1 MAGEPIAVVG
11 AGLMGHGIAQV
22 FAVAGHPVRITDE
35 SAAALAT
42 VHERVR
48 RNLERIGGDTAA
60 VARIE
65 PCASLEQAVEGA
77 AFVTEAVAEDLPL
90 KRALFA
96 KLDAATAP
104 ETILAS
110 NTSVISIGAIAADST
125 DPGRIV
131 GTHWWNPPHLIPLVE
146 VTQAQHTRPDVVERA
161 MALLASVGKEPVHVR
176 KDVPGFIG
184 NRMQH
189 ALWREAIALVES
201 GVADAADVD
210 RVVKTSF
217 GLRLSVLGPLENAD
231 LIGLEM
237 TRAIHGYVLPHLD
250 ARPAPSPLLDEL
262 IDRGDLGM
270 ATGRGL
276 RTWDGGEA
284 DAVRDLLFDHL
295 VEVTSRP

>member
-22 FAVAGHPVRITDE
+22 FAVAGHPVRVYDA
-35 SAAALAT
+35 SSDVLGSVQA
-42 VHERVR
+42 RVEA
-48 RNLERIGGDTAA
+48 NLERIGADTAA

-65 PCASLEQAVEGA
+65 PCASLERAVEGA
-77 AFVTEAVAEDLPL
+77 AFITEAVAEDLPL

-96 KLDAATAP
+96 TLDAATAP
-104 ETILAS
+104 ETILAT
-110 NTSVISIGAIAADST
+110 NTSVISIGAIAAESA

-146 VTQAQHTRPDVVERA
+146 VTQAQHTRPDVVERV
-161 MALLASVGKEPVHVR
+161 MALLTSVGKEPVHVR
-176 KDVPGFIG
+176 KDIPGFIG

-237 TRAIHGYVLPHLD
+237 TRAIHEYVLPHLD

-270 ATGRGL
+270 ATGQGL
-276 RTWDGGEA
+276 RTWAGGGA

>member
-11 AGLMGHGIAQV
+11 AGLMGHGIAQA
-22 FAVAGHPVRITDE
+22 FAVAGHPVRVYDA
-35 SAAALAT
+35 SPAALGSVRA
-42 VHERVR
+42 RVES
-48 RNLERIGGDTAA
+48 NLQRIGADTAA

-65 PCASLEQAVEGA
+65 PCSSLEQAAAGA

-96 KLDAATAP
+96 TLDAVTAP
-104 ETILAS
+104 ETILAT
-110 NTSVISIGAIAADST
+110 NTSVISIGAIAADSA

-146 VTQAQHTRPDVVERA
+146 VTQARHTRPDVVERA

-231 LIGLEM
+231 LIGLEL
-237 TRAIHGYVLPHLD
+237 TRAIHEYVLPHLD
-250 ARPAPSPLLDEL
+250 ARGAPSPLLDEL
-262 IDRGDLGM
+262 IARGDLGM
-270 ATGRGL
+270 ATGQGL
-276 RTWDGGEA
+276 RTWDAGEA